1 MLKLTRRQV
10 DWNHKNDKQS
20 LPSITVNRSY
30 FIWALTVPGHTLRNI
45 TATMNLAKCNR
56 GFTLTEL
63 LVVIAIIAI
72 LVALLLPSLSAA
84 KARAYKVQCTG
95 NLRQWG
101 TAVTMY
107 AGDNAGSFPDNTQP
121 GAADI
126 AWMAYNFSNIFYPVY
141 LYHNKPGTS
150 VTGLRSKNDV
160 FYCPTDI
167 AHREA
172 ESVANLPNLIGYNYL
187 PGRTKAGSLWN
198 YDASGL
204 GAWCLA
210 RTKLDGP
217 YRKAPVMIDRLQRTQ
232 MKGWSDINAWNH
244 KVYPDSNHPGAGNVP
259 VGGNFLFEDARVEWR
274 KFSEAN
280 PAGTIDVGSTGSG
293 PAGTYTD
300 YYRPTDLD
308 KGPW

>member
-1 MLKLTRRQV
+1 MNRHSRKSFCTDGLT
-10 DWNHKNDKQS
+10 
-20 LPSITVNRSY
+20 LI
-30 FIWALTVPGHTLRNI
+30 
-45 TATMNLAKCNR
+45 
-56 GFTLTEL
+56 EL
-63 LVVIAIIAI
+63 LVVIAMIAVLIAI
-72 LVALLLPSLSAA
+72 LLPVLAGA
-84 KARAYKVQCTG
+84 KATGYKAQCAG

-101 TAVTMY
+101 AAITMY
-107 AGDNAGSFPDNTQP
+107 AGDYSGFFPDNTQP
-121 GAADI
+121 GATDL

-150 VTGLRSKNDV
+150 VSGLRSKNDV

-172 ESVANLPNLIGYNYL
+172 ESLGNLPNVIGYNYL
-187 PGRTKAGSLWN
+187 PGRAQTTNPWGVSWN

-204 GAWCLA
+204 GAWCLK
-210 RTKLDGP
+210 RPKLDGP

-232 MKGWSDINAWNH
+232 FKGWLNVNIYNG
-244 KVYPDSNHPGAGNVP
+244 KIYPDSNHPGTRAVP

-274 KFSEAN
+274 KFNEAN
-280 PAGTIDVGSTGSG
+280 PAGTIDVGSTGNG

-300 YYRPTDLD
+300 YYRPADLD

>member
-1 MLKLTRRQV
+1 MNAHSR
-10 DWNHKNDKQS
+10 
-20 LPSITVNRSY
+20 TV
-30 FIWALTVPGHTLRNI
+30 
-45 TATMNLAKCNR
+45 R
-56 GFTLTEL
+56 GFTLIEL

-72 LVALLLPSLSAA
+72 LAALLLPVLSTSQTH
-84 KARAYKVQCTG
+84 AYKAQCAS
-95 NLRQWG
+95 NLKQWG
-101 TAVTMY
+101 AALTMY

-141 LYHNKPGTS
+141 LYHDKPGTS
-150 VTGLRSKNDV
+150 VTGLRSINDV

-172 ESVANLPNLIGYNYL
+172 ESLGNNPNLIGYNYL
-187 PGRTKAGSLWN
+187 PGRTAGPGNLWN

-204 GAWCLA
+204 GAWCLQ
-210 RTKLDGP
+210 RPKLDGP

-232 MKGWSDINAWNH
+232 FKGWQDVSIYNQ
-244 KVYPDSNHPGAGNVP
+244 KVYPDSNHPGAHNVP

-274 KFSEAN
+274 KFTESS
-280 PAGTIDVGSTGSG
+280 PASTIDVGSTGIG

-300 YYRPTDLD
+300 YYRPADLD